1 MRNPLSLPLSMKEK
15 DSRARK
21 TKPVERQPLGIGQS
35 VEAAPGATRRAG
47 AGGVVVVI
55 SVTEGMGSLPQQDTN
70 PSAEAFVP
78 RRLHP
83 TMELL

>member
-1 MRNPLSLPLSMKEK
+1 MSYKIE
-15 DSRARK
+15 SRGPNKAVC
-21 TKPVERQPLGIGQS
+21 TS
-35 VEAAPGATRRAG
+35 VLVP
-47 AGGVVVVI
+47 AGGVVVVF

>member
-1 MRNPLSLPLSMKEK
+1 MEK
-15 DSRARK
+15 AVS
-21 TKPVERQPLGIGQS
+21 GQNKAACTS
-35 VEAAPGATRRAG
+35 VLVPASG
-47 AGGVVVVI
+47 VVVI

>member
-1 MRNPLSLPLSMKEK
+1 MKEK
-15 DSRARK
+15 DSWARK
-21 TKPVERQPLGIGQS
+21 TKPVVRQPRGIGQS

-47 AGGVVVVI
+47 AGGVVVI

-70 PSAEAFVP
+70 PLAEAFVP